1 MSADVV
7 MDALSRVSRHR
18 RQGGNT
24 LSAYSCR
31 GLAQAL
37 LLADL
42 PLCGGDA
49 RQGRGGMSPHP
60 PFTKQHTFRA
70 SLTAPRR

>member
-1 MSADVV
+1 

-24 LSAYSCR
+24 LSAYSCSR
-31 GLAQAL
+31 VGAGPASCRS
-37 LLADL
+37 
-42 PLCGGDA
+42 PPCEGDA
-49 RQGRGGMSPHP
+49 RQGRGGVPHRHSRSSTP
-60 PFTKQHTFRA
+60 FRA

>member
-1 MSADVV
+1 

-18 RQGGNT
+18 RQGET
-24 LSAYSCR
+24 PSRHIHVR
-31 GLAQAL
+31 GLAQAP

>member
-1 MSADVV
+1 M
-7 MDALSRVSRHR
+7 RFQGFRGIGGRGETPSRHIHV
-18 RQGGNT
+18 
-24 LSAYSCR
+24 R